1 MQDPRHSWNRGLP
14 LETKPVF
21 LASFGTHTVELG
33 TLTRKQAKALQLTF
47 GDQIKLFSAK
57 NNKNRRLRKSVLF
70 LL

>member
-1 MQDPRHSWNRGLP
+1 MP

-21 LASFGTHTVELG
+21 LASFGTHTVELE

-57 NNKNRRLRKSVLF
+57 ITKTGD
-70 LL
+70 